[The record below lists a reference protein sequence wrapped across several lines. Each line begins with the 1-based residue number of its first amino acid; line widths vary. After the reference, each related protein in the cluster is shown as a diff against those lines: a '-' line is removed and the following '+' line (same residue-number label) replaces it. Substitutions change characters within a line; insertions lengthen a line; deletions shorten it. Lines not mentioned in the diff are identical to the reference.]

1 MKKGYIYRNNLP
13 DSQRT
18 NKILLLTAILLAAAV
33 LIGIWLVSC
42 GIVSIPCP
50 NTEHESIR

>member
-1 MKKGYIYRNNLP
+1 MKKGYIYRNNP
-13 DSQRT
+13 PGTQRT
-18 NKILLLTAILLAAAV
+18 NKALFLIAILLAAAV

-50 NTEHESIR
+50 NTEHESIK